1 MSTFE
6 PPYKAQTRSNFLPE
20 TSDKVDDRSIFY
32 ARNIVFRHKKS
43 IYKKTHLCNALR
55 SAFKIIV
62 PT

>member
-32 ARNIVFRHKKS
+32 ARNIVFRHKK
-43 IYKKTHLCNALR
+43 IYIKKSSL
-55 SAFKIIV
+55 
-62 PT
+62 